1 MSNKF
6 TIRSKILEVPPR
18 KLAASRALGFVR
30 GKFFLYL
37 WISHMYSTYI
47 TIHPK
52 IFFILFC
59 KILFWPRRFE
69 GYLKT

>member
-18 KLAASRALGFVR
+18 KLSASGALGFDR
-30 GKFFLYL
+30 GE
-37 WISHMYSTYI
+37 
-47 TIHPK
+47 
-52 IFFILFC
+52 IFFIYGLAAGTLHILQYIPRFFFC